1 MKSYTSDCTETEF
14 NQIIKMKKLLLFGML
29 LPLAGLLITFGQV
42 QTGTIEY
49 EEVMK
54 IEIKLEGEMKAMM
67 KDLPKE
73 RRSIKTLYFSKDASL
88 YEKSKTA
95 ESRDMSGFSG
105 GGRGRGMGMGM
116 GIGMNA
122 PNNKVFIDLE
132 KKRIVEQ
139 REFMTRMFL
148 IKREMPETAWK
159 ITGNQKMVLNYPCM
173 EATSVDTAGIV
184 TRAWFAPSIPVQS
197 GPALFCNLPGLVLEV
212 NINDGSRVFS
222 AQSINLETPEKEI
235 LKQPKEGKKV
245 TQEEFDEIVA
255 EKLKEMG
262 VEYGGGPGS
271 GRGVHIIRM
280 HQ

>member
-1 MKSYTSDCTETEF
+1 MKRV
-14 NQIIKMKKLLLFGML
+14 LLFGVL
-29 LPLAGLLITFGQV
+29 LALATQLVTFGQV
-42 QTGTIEY
+42 QTGTVEY

-73 RRSIKTLYFSKDASL
+73 RRSIKTLYFSTDASL

-95 ESRDMSGFSG
+95 ETRDMSGFNG
-105 GGRGRGMGMGM
+105 DGRGMRMGMGM
-116 GIGMNA
+116 NA
-122 PNNKVFIDLE
+122 ADNKVFINL
-132 KKRIVEQ
+132 KKNEIVEQ

-148 IKREMPETAWK
+148 IERDMPETAWK

-173 EATSVDTAGIV
+173 EATSVDTAGLV
-184 TRAWFAPSIPVQS
+184 TKAWFAPSIPVQS

-212 NINDGSRVFS
+212 NINEGFQVFT
-222 AQSINLETPEKEI
+222 AQSISLEAPEKET
-235 LKQPKEGKKV
+235 LKKPKEGKKV